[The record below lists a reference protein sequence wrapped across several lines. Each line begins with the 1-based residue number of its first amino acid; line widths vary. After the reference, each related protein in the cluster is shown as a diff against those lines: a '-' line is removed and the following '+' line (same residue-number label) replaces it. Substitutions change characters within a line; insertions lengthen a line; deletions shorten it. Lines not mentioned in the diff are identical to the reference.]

1 MKIHFIGI
9 GGIGVSAL
17 ARYYLAQG
25 HEVSG
30 SDLVSSE
37 ITKVLEKLGAKI
49 IINSKFKSQKSK
61 LKLKIQNLIKKANL
75 IIYSPAIPENHP
87 ELKSAKKLKIKCQSY
102 PEALGELTKKFFT
115 IAVCGSHGKSTVAAM
130 IGLILTKAKL
140 DPTVILGT
148 KLREFGDSNF
158 RMGGL
163 PKLNNKQRT
172 ANSEQFSEHQTSN
185 IEQFLVIE
193 ADEYKESF
201 LNYWPKI
208 IVLLNIEYD
217 HPDYFKDLRHY
228 ILAYKKFVS
237 HLPKNGILVA
247 NKDDKNISKL
257 KSQNSKLKIKI
268 QNFSLKEKES
278 EKLRKI
284 LKIPGQFNVSNA
296 LAALKVARVLKI
308 PDKISFKVLSQFKG
322 TWRRFDEHNLKIKN
336 LKLKII
342 DDYGHHPTQVEVTL
356 EAARE
361 KYKGKIIW
369 CIFQPHQYQRTYY
382 LFEDFVKVF
391 KEHPI
396 DKVIITDIYT
406 VSGRE
411 SKEIMRKVNAQ
422 KLVKAIN
429 KENVIYLPKE
439 KIINYLKKNLRG
451 GEVVI
456 IMGAGDIY
464 NLALRF

>member
-1 MKIHFIGI
+1 M
-9 GGIGVSAL
+9 GGP
-17 ARYYLAQG
+17 
-25 HEVSG
+25 
-30 SDLVSSE
+30 
-37 ITKVLEKLGAKI
+37 AKI
-49 IINSKFKSQKSK
+49 
-61 LKLKIQNLIKKANL
+61 
-75 IIYSPAIPENHP
+75 
-87 ELKSAKKLKIKCQSY
+87 
-102 PEALGELTKKFFT
+102 G
-115 IAVCGSHGKSTVAAM
+115 
-130 IGLILTKAKL
+130 
-140 DPTVILGT
+140 
-148 KLREFGDSNF
+148 
-158 RMGGL
+158 
-163 PKLNNKQRT
+163 QRT
-172 ANSEQFSEHQTSN
+172 ANIEQSSEHRTSN

-217 HPDYFKDLRHY
+217 HPDYFKNLRHY

-237 HLPKNGILVA
+237 RLPKDGILVA
-247 NKDDKNISKL
+247 NKDDKNTLSAFKKRKRI
-257 KSQNSKLKIKI
+257 IWY
-268 QNFSLKEKES
+268 SLKEKES

-284 LKIPGQFNVSNA
+284 LKIPGEFNVSNA

-308 PDKISFKVLSQFKG
+308 PDRVSFKVLSQFRG
-322 TWRRFDEHNLKIKN
+322 TWRRFEERSLKIKN

-342 DDYGHHPTQVEVTL
+342 NDYGHHPTQVKVTL

-361 KYKGKIIW
+361 KYKRKTIW

-382 LFEDFVKVF
+382 LFNDFVKVF
-391 KEHPI
+391 KEHPV

-422 KLVKAIN
+422 KLVEAIN
-429 KENVIYLPKE
+429 KENVIYLPKG
-439 KIINYLKKNLRG
+439 KIINYLKKNLKG

-464 NLALRF
+464 NLTLRF

>member
-25 HEVSG
+25 NEVSG

-37 ITKVLEKLGAKI
+37 ITKALEKLGAKI
-49 IINSKFKSQKSK
+49 FIGKHKAK
-61 LKLKIQNLIKKANL
+61 NLPKDVNL
-75 IIYSPAIPENHP
+75 VVYSPAVEEKNP
-87 ELKSAKKLKIKCQSY
+87 ELKKARKLKIKCQSY
-102 PEALGELTKKFFT
+102 PQALGELTKNHFT

-148 KLREFGDSNF
+148 KLKEFGDSNC
-158 RMGGL
+158 RVG
-163 PKLNNKQRT
+163 KSKY
-172 ANSEQFSEHQTSN
+172 
-185 IEQFLVIE
+185 LVIE

-217 HPDYFKDLRHY
+217 HPDYFKNLNHY

-237 HLPKNGILVA
+237 HLPKDGILIA
-247 NKDDKNISKL
+247 NRDDKNTFKTFKNRKAIWY
-257 KSQNSKLKIKI
+257 
-268 QNFSLKEKES
+268 SLKEKES

-284 LKIPGQFNVSNA
+284 LKIPGEFNVSNA

-322 TWRRFDEHNLKIKN
+322 TWRRFDIKKITFSKN
-336 LKLKII
+336 LEPRTFTLVI
-342 DDYGHHPTQVEVTL
+342 DYAHHPTQVKVTL
-356 EAARE
+356 EAARG
-361 KYKGKIIW
+361 KYKNKKIW

-382 LFEDFVKVF
+382 LFDEFVKVF
-391 KEHPI
+391 KEHPV

-411 SKEIMRKVNAQ
+411 SKKIMRKVNAQ
-422 KLVKAIN
+422 KLVEAIN
-429 KENVIYLPKE
+429 KENVIYLPKR
-439 KIINYLKKNLRG
+439 KIIDYLKKNLRG
-451 GEVVI
+451 REVVI

-464 NLALRF
+464 NLSLKF

>member
-17 ARYYLAQG
+17 ARYYLAKG
-25 HEVSG
+25 HKVSG

-37 ITKVLEKLGAKI
+37 ITKALEKLGAKI
-49 IINSKFKSQKSK
+49 FIGKHRAE
-61 LKLKIQNLIKKANL
+61 NLPRDVDL
-75 IIYSPAIPENHP
+75 VIYSPAVTENNP
-87 ELKSAKKLKIKCQSY
+87 ELKKARKLKIKCQSY
-102 PEALGELTKKFFT
+102 PQALGELTKNHFT

-130 IGLILTKAKL
+130 IGLILTKAGL
-140 DPTVILGT
+140 NPTVILGT

-163 PKLNNKQRT
+163 INIKQRT
-172 ANSEQFSEHQTSN
+172 ANS
-185 IEQFLVIE
+185 EQFLVIE

-217 HPDYFKDLRHY
+217 HPDYFKDLNHY

-237 HLPKNGILVA
+237 HLPKDGILIA
-247 NKDDKNISKL
+247 NKDDKNTFKTFKNKKAIWYSLREKGSK
-257 KSQNSKLKIKI
+257 
-268 QNFSLKEKES
+268 
-278 EKLRKI
+278 KLRKI
-284 LKIPGQFNVSNA
+284 LKIPGEFNVSNA

-322 TWRRFDEHNLKIKN
+322 TWRRFDIKKIKFSKN
-336 LKLKII
+336 LEPKTFTLIT
-342 DDYGHHPTQVEVTL
+342 DYAHHPTQVKVTL
-356 EAARE
+356 KAARE
-361 KYKGKIIW
+361 KYKNKKIW

-382 LFEDFVKVF
+382 LFDDFIKVF
-391 KEHPI
+391 KEHPV

-411 SKEIMRKVNAQ
+411 SKKIMRKVNAQ
-422 KLVKAIN
+422 KLVEAIN

-439 KIINYLKKNLRG
+439 KIIDYLKKNLRG
-451 GEVVI
+451 REVVI

>member
-1 MKIHFIGI
+1 MKIHLIGI

-25 HEVSG
+25 YEISG

-37 ITKVLEKLGAKI
+37 ITKALEKLGAKI
-49 IINSKFKSQKSK
+49 SIGKHKAK
-61 LKLKIQNLIKKANL
+61 NLPRDADL
-75 IIYSPAIPENHP
+75 VVYSPAVEEKNP
-87 ELKSAKKLKIKCQSY
+87 ELKKAKKLKIKCQSY
-102 PEALGELTKKFFT
+102 PQALGELTKNHFT

-130 IGLILTKAKL
+130 IGLILTRAGL
-140 DPTVILGT
+140 NPTVILGT

-158 RMGGL
+158 RMGG
-163 PKLNNKQRT
+163 PAKIGHQT
-172 ANSEQFSEHQTSN
+172 SNSEQFSEHQTSN
-185 IEQFLVIE
+185 SEQFLVIE

-217 HPDYFKDLRHY
+217 HPDYFKNLRRY

-237 HLPKNGILVA
+237 HLPKDGILVA
-247 NKDDKNISKL
+247 NKDDKNTFLTFKKRKKVIWY
-257 KSQNSKLKIKI
+257 
-268 QNFSLKEKES
+268 SLREKES
-278 EKLRKI
+278 KKLRKI
-284 LKIPGQFNVSNA
+284 LKIPGEFNVSNA
-296 LAALKVARVLKI
+296 LAALKVARILKI
-308 PDKISFKVLSQFKG
+308 PDKISFKTLSQYRG
-322 TWRRFDEHNLKIKN
+322 SWRRFEEKRAKIDNLKFT
-336 LKLKII
+336 II
-342 DDYGHHPTQVEVTL
+342 NDYGHHPTQVKVTL
-356 EAARE
+356 EAARK
-361 KYKGKIIW
+361 KYKDKIIW
-369 CIFQPHQYQRTYY
+369 CIYQPHQYQRTYY
-382 LFEDFVKVF
+382 LFNDFIRVF
-391 KEHPI
+391 KEHPV

-411 SKEIMRKVNAQ
+411 SKEIMKKVSAK
-422 KLVKAIN
+422 KLVDAID

-464 NLALRF
+464 NLTLKF

>member
-1 MKIHFIGI
+1 MRIHFIGI

-17 ARYYLAQG
+17 ARYYLAKG
-25 HEVSG
+25 NEVSG

-37 ITKVLEKLGAKI
+37 ITKALEKLGAKI
-49 IINSKFKSQKSK
+49 FIGRHKAK
-61 LKLKIQNLIKKANL
+61 NLPKDADL
-75 IIYSPAIPENHP
+75 VIYSPAVEEKNP
-87 ELKSAKKLKIKCQSY
+87 ELKKARKLKIKCQSY
-102 PEALGELTKKFFT
+102 PQALGELTKNHFT

-130 IGLILTKAKL
+130 VGLILTKAKL

-148 KLREFGDSNF
+148 KLREFEDSNC
-158 RMGGL
+158 RVG
-163 PKLNNKQRT
+163 KSKY
-172 ANSEQFSEHQTSN
+172 
-185 IEQFLVIE
+185 LVIE

-217 HPDYFKDLRHY
+217 HPDYFKDLRRY
-228 ILAYKKFVS
+228 IFAYKKFVY
-237 HLPKNGILVA
+237 HLPKDGILIA
-247 NKDDKNISKL
+247 NKDDKNTFKTFKTKKAIWY
-257 KSQNSKLKIKI
+257 
-268 QNFSLKEKES
+268 SLKEKES

-284 LKIPGQFNVSNA
+284 LKIPGEFNVSNA

-322 TWRRFDEHNLKIKN
+322 TWRRFDEKKVKIGNLQFTIVN
-336 LKLKII
+336 
-342 DDYGHHPTQVEVTL
+342 DYGHHPTQVKVTL

-361 KYKGKIIW
+361 KYKNKKIW

-382 LFEDFVKVF
+382 LFNDFVRVF
-391 KEHPI
+391 KEHPV

-411 SKEIMRKVNAQ
+411 NKKIMRKVNAQ
-422 KLVKAIN
+422 KLVETIN

-464 NLALRF
+464 NLYLKILKNAQ

>member
-1 MKIHFIGI
+1 MLKIGRARAKQASLGFKKFPKIMKIHFVGI

-25 HEVSG
+25 YKISG

-37 ITKVLEKLGAKI
+37 ITKGLEELGAKI
-49 IINSKFKSQKSK
+49 FIGKHKAK
-61 LKLKIQNLIKKANL
+61 NLSRETDL
-75 IIYSPAIPENHP
+75 VVYSPAVEEKNP
-87 ELKSAKKLKIKCQSY
+87 ELKKAKKLKIKCQSY
-102 PEALGELTKKFFT
+102 PQALGELTKNHYT

-140 DPTVILGT
+140 NPTVILGT
-148 KLREFGDSNF
+148 KLREFGDSNC
-158 RMGGL
+158 RVG
-163 PKLNNKQRT
+163 KSKY
-172 ANSEQFSEHQTSN
+172 
-185 IEQFLVIE
+185 LVIE

-217 HPDYFKDLRHY
+217 HPDYFKNLRHY

-237 HLPKNGILVA
+237 HLPKEGVLVA
-247 NKDDKNISKL
+247 NKDDKNTFLTFKKRKKVIWY
-257 KSQNSKLKIKI
+257 
-268 QNFSLKEKES
+268 SLKEKES

-284 LKIPGQFNVSNA
+284 LKIPGEFNVSNA
-296 LAALKVARVLKI
+296 LAALKVARILKI
-308 PDKISFKVLSQFKG
+308 PDKISFKTLSQYKG
-322 TWRRFDEHNLKIKN
+322 SWRRFDEKRVKIDNLKFT
-336 LKLKII
+336 II
-342 DDYGHHPTQVEVTL
+342 NDYGHHPTQVKVTL

-361 KYKGKIIW
+361 KYKDKTIW
-369 CIFQPHQYQRTYY
+369 CIYQPHQYQRTYY
-382 LFEDFVKVF
+382 LFNDFIRVF
-391 KEHPI
+391 KKHSV

-422 KLVKAIN
+422 KLVEAIN

-439 KIINYLKKNLRG
+439 KIINYLKKNLAG
-451 GEVVI
+451 EEVVI

-464 NLALRF
+464 NLAQRF

>member
-17 ARYYLAQG
+17 ARYYLAQN

-37 ITKVLEKLGAKI
+37 ITKALEKLGAKI
-49 IINSKFKSQKSK
+49 FIGKHKAKNLPKSTD
-61 LKLKIQNLIKKANL
+61 LV
-75 IIYSPAIPENHP
+75 IYSPAVQENNP
-87 ELKSAKKLKIKCQSY
+87 ELLKAKRYKLKAISY
-102 PEALGELTKKFFT
+102 PQALGELTKNHFT
-115 IAVCGSHGKSTVAAM
+115 IAVCGSHGKSTVAGM

-148 KLREFGDSNF
+148 KLKEFGDSNC
-158 RMGGL
+158 RVG
-163 PKLNNKQRT
+163 K
-172 ANSEQFSEHQTSN
+172 SEY
-185 IEQFLVIE
+185 LVIE

-217 HPDYFKDLRHY
+217 HPDYFKNLNHY
-228 ILAYKKFVS
+228 ILAYKKFIS
-237 HLPKNGILVA
+237 HLPKDGILIT
-247 NKDDKNISKL
+247 NKDDKNILNL
-257 KSQNSKLKIKI
+257 KSQISKLKIKI
-268 QNFSLKEKES
+268 LNYSLKEKES

-284 LKIPGQFNVSNA
+284 LKIPGEFNVSNA
-296 LAALKVARVLKI
+296 LAALKVARILKI
-308 PDKISFKVLSQFKG
+308 PDKISFKILSQFKG
-322 TWRRFDEHNLKIKN
+322 TWRRFDEKIARIPNTKYSIR
-336 LKLKII
+336 II
-342 DDYGHHPTQVEVTL
+342 NDYAHHPTQVKVTL
-356 EAARE
+356 GATRE
-361 KYKGKIIW
+361 KYKNKKIW
-369 CIFQPHQYQRTYY
+369 CIFQPHQYQRAYY
-382 LFEDFVKVF
+382 LFDDFVKVF
-391 KEHPI
+391 KEHPV
-396 DKVIITDIYT
+396 DKVMITDIYT

-422 KLVKAIN
+422 KLVEAID
-429 KENVIYLPKE
+429 KKNVIYLPKE

-464 NLALRF
+464 EFFARSFNLN

>member
-1 MKIHFIGI
+1 MKLHFIGI

-30 SDLVSSE
+30 SDLASSE
-37 ITKVLEKLGAKI
+37 ITKALEKLGAKVFI
-49 IINSKFKSQKSK
+49 GKHKAE
-61 LKLKIQNLIKKANL
+61 NLPKDVDL
-75 IIYSPAIPENHP
+75 VIYSPAVTEDNP
-87 ELKSAKKLKIKCQSY
+87 ELKKAKKLKIKCQSY
-102 PEALGELTKKFFT
+102 PQALGELTKDHFT
-115 IAVCGSHGKSTVAAM
+115 IAVCGSHGKSTVAGM
-130 IGLILTKAKL
+130 IGLILTKAGL
-140 DPTVILGT
+140 NPTVILGT

-158 RMGGL
+158 RMGG
-163 PKLNNKQRT
+163 PVKIGQRT
-172 ANSEQFSEHQTSN
+172 TSSEQFSEQRTTN

-217 HPDYFKDLRHY
+217 HPDYFKNLRHY
-228 ILAYKKFVS
+228 ILVFKKFVS
-237 HLPKNGILVA
+237 HLPKDGILIA
-247 NKDDKNISKL
+247 NKDDKNISNL
-257 KSQNSKLKIKI
+257 KSQISKLKIKI
-268 QNFSLKEKES
+268 LNYSLKEKES

-284 LKIPGQFNVSNA
+284 LKIPGEFNVSNA

-322 TWRRFDEHNLKIKN
+322 TWRRFDERNLKIKN

-342 DDYGHHPTQVEVTL
+342 NDYGHHPTQVKVTL
-356 EAARE
+356 EAAKE
-361 KYKGKIIW
+361 KYKNKKIW

-382 LFEDFVKVF
+382 LFDDFVKVF
-391 KEHPI
+391 KEHPA

-422 KLVKAIN
+422 KLVEAIN
-429 KENVIYLPKE
+429 KENVIYLPKR
-439 KIINYLKKNLRG
+439 KIIGYLKKNLKG

>member
-17 ARYYLAQG
+17 ARYYLAKG

-30 SDLVSSE
+30 SDLASSE
-37 ITKVLEKLGAKI
+37 ITKALKKLGAKI
-49 IINSKFKSQKSK
+49 FIGKHKAKNLPKDANLVVYSPAVEEKNPELKKAR
-61 LKLKIQNLIKKANL
+61 KLKIR
-75 IIYSPAIPENHP
+75 
-87 ELKSAKKLKIKCQSY
+87 CQSY
-102 PEALGELTKKFFT
+102 PQALGELTKNHFT

-130 IGLILTKAKL
+130 VGLILTKAGL
-140 DPTVILGT
+140 NPTVILGT

-158 RMGGL
+158 RMGG
-163 PKLNNKQRT
+163 PAKIGQRT
-172 ANSEQFSEHQTSN
+172 ANIEQSSEHRTSN

-217 HPDYFKDLRHY
+217 HPDYFKNLRHY

-237 HLPKNGILVA
+237 RLPKDGILVA
-247 NKDDKNISKL
+247 NKDDKNTLSAFKKRKRI
-257 KSQNSKLKIKI
+257 IWY
-268 QNFSLKEKES
+268 SLKEKES

-284 LKIPGQFNVSNA
+284 LKIPGEFNVSNA

-308 PDKISFKVLSQFKG
+308 PDRVSFKVLSQFRG
-322 TWRRFDEHNLKIKN
+322 TWRRFEERSLKIKN

-342 DDYGHHPTQVEVTL
+342 NDYGHHPTQVKVTL

-361 KYKGKIIW
+361 KYKRKTIW

-382 LFEDFVKVF
+382 LFNDFVKVF
-391 KEHPI
+391 KEHPV

-422 KLVKAIN
+422 KLVEAIN
-429 KENVIYLPKE
+429 KENVIYLPKG
-439 KIINYLKKNLRG
+439 KIINYLRKNLRG

-464 NLALRF
+464 NLTLRF

>member
-17 ARYYLAQG
+17 ARYYLAKG
-25 HEVSG
+25 YEVSG

-37 ITKVLEKLGAKI
+37 ITKALEKLGAKI
-49 IINSKFKSQKSK
+49 FIGKHKEK
-61 LKLKIQNLIKKANL
+61 NLPKDANL
-75 IIYSPAIPENHP
+75 VIYSPAVEEKNP
-87 ELKSAKKLKIKCQSY
+87 ELKKARKFKIKCQSY
-102 PEALGELTKKFFT
+102 PQALGELTKDHYT

-130 IGLILTKAKL
+130 IGLILIKAKF

-148 KLREFGDSNF
+148 KLKEFGDSNC
-158 RMGGL
+158 RIG
-163 PKLNNKQRT
+163 KSKY
-172 ANSEQFSEHQTSN
+172 
-185 IEQFLVIE
+185 LVIE

-217 HPDYFKDLRHY
+217 HPDYFKDLNHY

-237 HLPKNGILVA
+237 HLPKDGILIA
-247 NKDDKNISKL
+247 NRDDKNTFKTFKNRKAIWYSLREKGSK
-257 KSQNSKLKIKI
+257 
-268 QNFSLKEKES
+268 
-278 EKLRKI
+278 KLRKI
-284 LKIPGQFNVSNA
+284 LKIPGEFNVSNA

-322 TWRRFDEHNLKIKN
+322 TWRRFDIKKIKFSKN
-336 LKLKII
+336 LEPRTFTLIT
-342 DDYGHHPTQVEVTL
+342 DYAHHPTQVKVTL
-356 EAARE
+356 EAARG
-361 KYKGKIIW
+361 KYKNKKIW

-382 LFEDFVKVF
+382 LFDEFVKVF
-391 KEHPI
+391 KDHPV

-411 SKEIMRKVNAQ
+411 SKKIMRKVNAQ
-422 KLVKAIN
+422 KLVEAIN
-429 KENVIYLPKE
+429 KENVIYLPKR
-439 KIINYLKKNLRG
+439 KIIDYLKKNLRG
-451 GEVVI
+451 REVVI

>member
-17 ARYYLAQG
+17 ARYYLAKG
-25 HEVSG
+25 YEVSG

-37 ITKVLEKLGAKI
+37 ITKALEKLGAKI
-49 IINSKFKSQKSK
+49 FIGKHKAR
-61 LKLKIQNLIKKANL
+61 NLPKDADL
-75 IIYSPAIPENHP
+75 VIYSPAVEEKNP
-87 ELKSAKKLKIKCQSY
+87 ELKKARKLKIKCQSY
-102 PEALGELTKKFFT
+102 PQALGELTKNHFT

-130 IGLILTKAKL
+130 VGLILTKAGL
-140 DPTVILGT
+140 NPTVILGT

-158 RMGGL
+158 RMGG
-163 PKLNNKQRT
+163 PPNIKHQT
-172 ANSEQFSEHQTSN
+172 ANSEQFSKHRTSN

-217 HPDYFKDLRHY
+217 HPDYFKNLHHY

-237 HLPKNGILVA
+237 HLPKDGILVA
-247 NKDDKNISKL
+247 NKDDKNTFLTFK
-257 KSQNSKLKIKI
+257 KRKKVVWY
-268 QNFSLKEKES
+268 SLREKES
-278 EKLRKI
+278 KKLRKV
-284 LKIPGQFNVSNA
+284 LKIPGEFNVSNA
-296 LAALKVARVLKI
+296 LAALKVARILKI
-308 PDKISFKVLSQFKG
+308 PDKISFKTLSQYKG
-322 TWRRFDEHNLKIKN
+322 SWRRFEEKRAKIDNLKFT
-336 LKLKII
+336 II
-342 DDYGHHPTQVEVTL
+342 NDYGHHPTQVKVTL

-361 KYKGKIIW
+361 KYKDKTIW
-369 CIFQPHQYQRTYY
+369 CIYQPHQYQRTYY
-382 LFEDFVKVF
+382 LFNDFIRVF
-391 KEHPI
+391 KKHSV

-422 KLVKAIN
+422 KLVEAIN

-439 KIINYLKKNLRG
+439 KIINYLKKNLAG
-451 GEVVI
+451 EEVVI

-464 NLALRF
+464 NLAQRF

>member
-17 ARYYLAQG
+17 ARYYLAKG
-25 HEVSG
+25 YEVSG

-37 ITKVLEKLGAKI
+37 ITKALEKLGAKI
-49 IINSKFKSQKSK
+49 FIGKHKAK
-61 LKLKIQNLIKKANL
+61 NLPKDANL
-75 IIYSPAIPENHP
+75 VIYSPAVEEKNP
-87 ELKSAKKLKIKCQSY
+87 ELKKAKKLKIKCQSY
-102 PEALGELTKKFFT
+102 PQALGELTKEHYT

-130 IGLILTKAKL
+130 IGLILTKAKFN
-140 DPTVILGT
+140 PTVILGT
-148 KLREFGDSNF
+148 KLKEFGDSNC
-158 RMGGL
+158 RVG
-163 PKLNNKQRT
+163 KSKY
-172 ANSEQFSEHQTSN
+172 
-185 IEQFLVIE
+185 LVIE

-217 HPDYFKDLRHY
+217 HPDYFKNLNHY

-237 HLPKNGILVA
+237 HLPKDGILIT
-247 NKDDKNISKL
+247 NRDDKNTFKTFKNRKAIWYSLREKGSK
-257 KSQNSKLKIKI
+257 
-268 QNFSLKEKES
+268 
-278 EKLRKI
+278 KLRKI
-284 LKIPGQFNVSNA
+284 LKIPGEFNVSNA
-296 LAALKVARVLKI
+296 LAALKVARILKI

-322 TWRRFDEHNLKIKN
+322 TWRRFDIKKIKFSKN
-336 LKLKII
+336 LEPKTFTLIT
-342 DDYGHHPTQVEVTL
+342 DYAHHPTQVKVTL

-361 KYKGKIIW
+361 KYKNKKIF

-382 LFEDFVKVF
+382 FFDDFIKVF
-391 KEHPI
+391 KEHPV

-406 VSGRE
+406 VPGRE

-422 KLVKAIN
+422 KLVEAIN
-429 KENVIYLPKE
+429 KENVIYLPKR
-439 KIINYLKKNLRG
+439 KIIDYLKKNLRG
-451 GEVVI
+451 REVVI

>member
-17 ARYYLAQG
+17 ARYYLAKG
-25 HEVSG
+25 YEVSG

-37 ITKVLEKLGAKI
+37 ITKALEKLGAKI
-49 IINSKFKSQKSK
+49 FIGKHKAK
-61 LKLKIQNLIKKANL
+61 NLPKDANL
-75 IIYSPAIPENHP
+75 VIYSPAVEEKNP
-87 ELKSAKKLKIKCQSY
+87 ELKKARKLKIKCQSY
-102 PEALGELTKKFFT
+102 PQALGELTKDHFT

-148 KLREFGDSNF
+148 KLKEFGDSNC
-158 RMGGL
+158 RVGK
-163 PKLNNKQRT
+163 PKY
-172 ANSEQFSEHQTSN
+172 
-185 IEQFLVIE
+185 LVIE

-217 HPDYFKDLRHY
+217 HPDYFKDLNHY
-228 ILAYKKFVS
+228 ILAYKKFIS
-237 HLPKNGILVA
+237 HLPKDGILIA
-247 NKDDKNISKL
+247 NRDDKNTFKTFKNRKAIWYSLREKGSK
-257 KSQNSKLKIKI
+257 
-268 QNFSLKEKES
+268 
-278 EKLRKI
+278 KLRKI
-284 LKIPGQFNVSNA
+284 LKIPGEFNVSNA

-322 TWRRFDEHNLKIKN
+322 TWRRFDIKKIKFSKN
-336 LKLKII
+336 LEPRTFTLIT
-342 DDYGHHPTQVEVTL
+342 DYAHHPTQVKVTL

-361 KYKGKIIW
+361 KYKNKKIW

-382 LFEDFVKVF
+382 LFDDFIKVF
-391 KEHPI
+391 KEHPV

-411 SKEIMRKVNAQ
+411 SKKIMRKVNAQ
-422 KLVKAIN
+422 KLVEAIN
-429 KENVIYLPKE
+429 KENVIYLPKR
-439 KIINYLKKNLRG
+439 KIIDYLKKNLRG
-451 GEVVI
+451 REVVI

>member
-17 ARYYLAQG
+17 ARYYLAKG
-25 HEVSG
+25 YEVSG

-37 ITKVLEKLGAKI
+37 ITKALEKLGTKIFIGKHKAK
-49 IINSKFKSQKSK
+49 NLSKD
-61 LKLKIQNLIKKANL
+61 ANL
-75 IIYSPAIPENHP
+75 VIYSPAVTENNP
-87 ELKSAKKLKIKCQSY
+87 ELKKARKLKIECQSY
-102 PEALGELTKKFFT
+102 PEALGKLTKNHFT

-130 IGLILTKAKL
+130 IGLILTKAGL
-140 DPTVILGT
+140 NPTVILGT

-163 PKLNNKQRT
+163 PNIEQRT
-172 ANSEQFSEHQTSN
+172 TNNEQFSEHQTSNIEQSIKHQTSN

-217 HPDYFKDLRHY
+217 HPDYFKDLNHY

-237 HLPKNGILVA
+237 HLPKDGILIA
-247 NKDDKNISKL
+247 NRDDKNTFKTFKNKKAIWY
-257 KSQNSKLKIKI
+257 
-268 QNFSLKEKES
+268 SLKEKEGK
-278 EKLRKI
+278 KLRKV
-284 LKIPGQFNVSNA
+284 LKIPGEFNVSNA
-296 LAALKVARVLKI
+296 LAALKVARILKI
-308 PDKISFKVLSQFKG
+308 PDKISFKVLSQFRG
-322 TWRRFDEHNLKIKN
+322 TWRRFDEKIARIPNTKYPIR
-336 LKLKII
+336 II
-342 DDYGHHPTQVEVTL
+342 NDYGHHPTQVKVTL

-361 KYKGKIIW
+361 KYKNKKIW

-382 LFEDFVKVF
+382 LFDDFVKAF
-391 KEHPI
+391 KEQSV

-411 SKEIMRKVNAQ
+411 SREIMRKVNAQ
-422 KLVKAIN
+422 KLVEAIN

-439 KIINYLKKNLRG
+439 KIINYLKKNLKG
-451 GEVVI
+451 GEVII

-464 NLALRF
+464 NLALKI